1 MRFIRESLL
10 SMLMFS
16 ALTITAVAEDQE
28 QDHPDADLLEFLGIW
43 DQDDEE
49 WGEFVD
55 EATGVAEP
63 DNGRSAAHYPEPD
76 LDVLE
81 FEDYE

>member
-10 SMLMFS
+10 SVMMFG
-16 ALTITAVAEDQE
+16 ALTATAVAEE
-28 QDHPDADLLEFLGIW
+28 QDDPDAQLLEFLGIW

-63 DNGRSAAHYPEPD
+63 DSGRSAAHYPEPD
-76 LDVLE
+76 LDQLE
-81 FEDYE
+81 YEDYE

>member
-10 SMLMFS
+10 SILMLG
-16 ALTITAVAEDQE
+16 ALTAIATAEE
-28 QDHPDADLLEFLGIW
+28 QDQPDADLLEFLGIW

-55 EATGVAEP
+55 DATGVTSP
-63 DNGRSAAHYPEPD
+63 DDGRSAAAYPEPD
-76 LDVLE
+76 LDILE